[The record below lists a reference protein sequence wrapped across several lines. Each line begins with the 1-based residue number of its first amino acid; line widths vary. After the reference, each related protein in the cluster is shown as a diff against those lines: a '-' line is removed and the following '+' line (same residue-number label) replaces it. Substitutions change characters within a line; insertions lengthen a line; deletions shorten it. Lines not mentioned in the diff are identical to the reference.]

1 MMSVHYGQKTIEGF
15 CLSFSKTVPETAPFL
30 RISVLNLTPFLHFR
44 QFLRFDRAIFLVF
57 SRKLH
62 ICSFRPFSIPHFPD
76 IIELQHFVD
85 ITFPP
90 LRGDRIRSI
99 GMDIFSVFT
108 LCGGLAFF
116 LYGMTTMS
124 KSLEKMAGGKL
135 ERILKRMTSNP
146 FKSLLLGAGITI
158 AIQSSS
164 AMTVMLVG
172 LVNSGVM
179 ELGQTIGVIMGS
191 NIGTTLTAW
200 ILSLTG
206 IESESVFV
214 NLLKPENF
222 SPVIALA
229 GIILIMAS
237 KKQRRRDVGRI
248 MVGFSI
254 LMYGMELMKDAVSP
268 LADMPEFSSLLTAFN
283 NPLLGV
289 LVGAVFTGII
299 QSSAAS
305 VGILQALAL
314 TGSITYGMA
323 IPIIMG
329 QNIGTCVTALLSS
342 IGVNRNAKRVAVIH
356 ISFNVIGTAVC
367 LLLFYGGNMI
377 FHFPFMSA
385 AVGAVGIALCH
396 TIFNVFT
403 TIILLPFSRQLEKLA
418 RRAIR
423 SETQSEQF
431 AFLDPRLLRTPGVA
445 VSECVSMTNRMGA
458 LAHENLMH
466 AIAQF
471 SGYSESRE
479 AEILANEDKLD
490 IYEDRL
496 GSYLVEVSQHGVSMS
511 DIRTVSRLLHA
522 IGDFERIGDHALN
535 LQESAQELHEKGLSF
550 SQPAQAE
557 LQVLLAALED
567 IMDRAFSCFDA
578 ASVEQAR
585 GVEPLEE
592 TIDRLIEEIRMRHI
606 RRLQSGDCTMQ
617 LGFILND
624 LLTNFERVSDHCSNI
639 ALSVIEERDSS
650 VDRHAYL
657 NDLKEEGAFTTSLN
671 QAIQSYQLPPE
682 EAHD

>member
-1 MMSVHYGQKTIEGF
+1 
-15 CLSFSKTVPETAPFL
+15 
-30 RISVLNLTPFLHFR
+30 
-44 QFLRFDRAIFLVF
+44 
-57 SRKLH
+57 
-62 ICSFRPFSIPHFPD
+62 
-76 IIELQHFVD
+76 
-85 ITFPP
+85 
-90 LRGDRIRSI
+90 
-99 GMDIFSVFT
+99 MDIFSLFT

-135 ERILKRMTSNP
+135 ERLLKRMTSNP

-200 ILSLTG
+200 ILSLAG

-229 GIILIMAS
+229 GIILIMGS
-237 KKQRRRDVGRI
+237 KKQKRRDIGRI

-254 LMYGMELMKDAVSP
+254 LMYGMELMKDSVSP
-268 LADMPEFSSLLTAFN
+268 LAEIPEFSSLLTAFN

-305 VGILQALAL
+305 VGILQALAM

-323 IPIIMG
+323 VPIIMG
-329 QNIGTCVTALLSS
+329 QDIGTCVTALISS
-342 IGVNRNAKRVAVIH
+342 IGVNRNAKRVSVIH
-356 ISFNVIGTAVC
+356 ISFNVIGTVVG
-367 LLLFYGGNMI
+367 LLLFYGGNLL
-377 FHFPFMSA
+377 FHFSFMNA
-385 AVGAVGIALCH
+385 AVGAVGIAFCH
-396 TIFNVFT
+396 TVFNVFT
-403 TIILLPFSRQLEKLA
+403 TLLLLPFSRQLEKLA
-418 RRAIR
+418 RRTIKA
-423 SETQSEQF
+423 EDKSEQF
-431 AFLDPRLLRTPGVA
+431 AFLDPLLLRTPGVA
-445 VSECVSMTNRMGA
+445 ISECVSMTNRMGA
-458 LAHENLMH
+458 VAHENLLD
-466 AIAQF
+466 AVRQL
-471 SGYSESRE
+471 SDYQEDRE
-479 AEILANEDKLD
+479 TLITENEDKLD

-496 GSYLVEVSQHGVSMS
+496 GDYLVKISQHGVSMS

-535 LQESAQELHEKGLSF
+535 LQESARELHEKDLHF
-550 SQPAQAE
+550 SDAAKEE
-557 LQVLLAALED
+557 LEVLLAALND
-567 IMDRAFSCFDA
+567 IMALAFDSFA
-578 ASVEQAR
+578 ANDPVAAR
-585 GVEPLEE
+585 EVEPLEE
-592 TIDRLIEEIRMRHI
+592 TIDQLIEEIRMRHI
-606 RRLQSGDCTMQ
+606 HRLQTGECTIQ
-617 LGFILND
+617 LGFVLSD

-639 ALSVIEERDSS
+639 AVSVIESQAD
-650 VDRHAYL
+650 DLDPHAYISG
-657 NDLKEEGAFTTSLN
+657 LKMDQSFAAGLDRDMAKYRLP
-671 QAIQSYQLPPE
+671 QA
-682 EAHD
+682 

>member
-1 MMSVHYGQKTIEGF
+1 
-15 CLSFSKTVPETAPFL
+15 
-30 RISVLNLTPFLHFR
+30 
-44 QFLRFDRAIFLVF
+44 
-57 SRKLH
+57 
-62 ICSFRPFSIPHFPD
+62 
-76 IIELQHFVD
+76 
-85 ITFPP
+85 
-90 LRGDRIRSI
+90 
-99 GMDIFSVFT
+99 MDIFSLFT

-135 ERILKRMTSNP
+135 ERLLKRMTSNP

-200 ILSLTG
+200 ILSLAG

-222 SPVIALA
+222 SPVIALV
-229 GIILIMAS
+229 GIILIMGS
-237 KKQRRRDVGRI
+237 KKQKRRDIGRI

-254 LMYGMELMKDAVSP
+254 LMYGMELMKNSVSP

-289 LVGAVFTGII
+289 LVGAVFTGVI

-305 VGILQALAL
+305 VGILQALAM

-323 IPIIMG
+323 VPIIMG
-329 QNIGTCVTALLSS
+329 QNIGTCVTALISS
-342 IGVNRNAKRVAVIH
+342 IGVNRNAKRVSVIH
-356 ISFNVIGTAVC
+356 ISFNVIGTVVG
-367 LLLFYGGNMI
+367 LILFYGGNML
-377 FHFPFMSA
+377 FHFPFMNA
-385 AVGAVGIALCH
+385 AVGAVGIAFCH

-403 TIILLPFSRQLEKLA
+403 TALLLPFSRQLEKLA
-418 RRAIR
+418 RRAIKA
-423 SETQSEQF
+423 EDKSEQF
-431 AFLDPRLLRTPGVA
+431 AFLDPLLLRTPGVA
-445 VSECVSMTNRMGA
+445 ISECVSMTNRMGA
-458 LAHENLMH
+458 VAHENLLD
-466 AIAQF
+466 AVRQL
-471 SGYSESRE
+471 SDYQESRE
-479 AEILANEDKLD
+479 TLITENEDKLD

-496 GSYLVEVSQHGVSMS
+496 GDYLVKISQHGVSMS

-535 LQESAQELHEKGLSF
+535 LQESARELHEKDLHF
-550 SQPAQAE
+550 SDAAREE
-557 LQVLLAALED
+557 LEVLLTALND
-567 IMDRAFSCFDA
+567 IMALAFDSFA
-578 ASVEQAR
+578 ANDPVAAR
-585 GVEPLEE
+585 DVEPLEE
-592 TIDRLIEEIRMRHI
+592 TIDQLIEEIRMRHI
-606 RRLQSGDCTMQ
+606 HRLQTGECTIQ
-617 LGFILND
+617 LGFVLSD

-639 ALSVIEERDSS
+639 AVCVIESQED
-650 VDRHAYL
+650 DLDPHAYISG
-657 NDLKEEGAFTTSLN
+657 LKTDQSFAAGLDRDMAKYRLP
-671 QAIQSYQLPPE
+671 QA
-682 EAHD
+682 